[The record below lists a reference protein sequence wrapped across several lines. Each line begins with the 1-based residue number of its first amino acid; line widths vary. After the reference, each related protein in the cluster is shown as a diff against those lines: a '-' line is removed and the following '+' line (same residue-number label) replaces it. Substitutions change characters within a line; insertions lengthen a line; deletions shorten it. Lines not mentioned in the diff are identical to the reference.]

1 MRAGALVR
9 GRVRAQVRNGVRTD
23 VRDGGRTATSEI
35 QRQGACLL
43 TLSRSQFADFY
54 TPQDGEP

>member
-1 MRAGALVR
+1 MSAGAPVR

-23 VRDGGRTATSEI
+23 VRDGVRTTISEI

-43 TLSRSQFADFY
+43 TLSRSRLADFY